1 MPGSVKAKAQ
11 ASRDGVLG
19 VADRIW
25 RSSYA
30 GDYIGLA
37 ILIVL
42 YSLFRTFSEPFYT
55 SFRLDDTRI
64 QWPHAEVEHVPV
76 AMLFIYAA
84 GIPLILL
91 VAWAM
96 IFRPG
101 HHKAHAVLLGL
112 VTSVLMTT
120 FLTDI
125 AKDAVGRPRPDLISR
140 CKPEKST
147 PMHELVPIDVCTE
160 TRRHLLHDGFRS
172 WPSGHSSFAF
182 AGLGWLALAL
192 TSQTRALRPRANLVY
207 VLVCLAPLLAAAL
220 IAASRLEDY
229 RHDVGDVVTGSSLG
243 FAVTYFNWRR
253 YFPSLLSA
261 ECDQPYLQSPGGDG
275 SSPSAFQRVRDEE
288 EGYGSDD

>member
-1 MPGSVKAKAQ
+1 M
-11 ASRDGVLG
+11 
-19 VADRIW
+19 
-25 RSSYA
+25 
-30 GDYIGLA
+30 
-37 ILIVL
+37 L

-76 AMLFIYAA
+76 GVLPSIQPLFSRPQLTSILAMLFIYAA

-160 TRRHLLHDGFRS
+160 TRRHLLYVHHGRWLPGRS
-172 WPSGHSSFAF
+172 LTLSF
-182 AGLGWLALAL
+182 L
-192 TSQTRALRPRANLVY
+192 QTRRLSQ
-207 VLVCLAPLLAAAL
+207 LA
-220 IAASRLEDY
+220 
-229 RHDVGDVVTGSSLG
+229 
-243 FAVTYFNWRR
+243 
-253 YFPSLLSA
+253 
-261 ECDQPYLQSPGGDG
+261 
-275 SSPSAFQRVRDEE
+275 
-288 EGYGSDD
+288 